1 MSDTPYQQ
9 TIAFLIVALFV
20 TFTTGFVIGRGEH
33 DPSQVPSNFDTAGAL
48 VDARNARG
56 EAKAYLELLTRQ
68 TASISELREVCAKQ
82 QQVAH

>member
-9 TIAFLIVALFV
+9 TIAFLIVALFI
-20 TFTTGFVIGRGEH
+20 TFTAGYVIGRGEH
-33 DPSQVPSNFDTAGAL
+33 EPSQAPSNVDVAGAI
-48 VDARNARG
+48 VEARNARG